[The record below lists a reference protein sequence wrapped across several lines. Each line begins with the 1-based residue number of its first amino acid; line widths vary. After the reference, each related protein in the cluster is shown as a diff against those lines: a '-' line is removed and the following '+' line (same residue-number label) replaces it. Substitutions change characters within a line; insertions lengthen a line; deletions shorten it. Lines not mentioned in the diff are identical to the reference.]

1 MGVEDLSLDWSL
13 PVPESARREAA
24 GFTSGSPYLLMS
36 MCQPR
41 LRNFRN
47 WSAEGYATVV
57 EHAWVQHGLKTVLT
71 GGGST
76 QEREMGQRI
85 AAQAQPGAVIDA
97 IGESSLKGLL
107 ALIDGARAVIA
118 PDSGPVHMANA
129 MGTPTVGLFAT
140 TNPERAGP
148 IAGRISW
155 SIAIPRRCAPTCTR
169 ILTPCPGGSVSV
181 IPTPCR

>member
-1 MGVEDLSLDWSL
+1 
-13 PVPESARREAA
+13 
-24 GFTSGSPYLLMS
+24 
-36 MCQPR
+36 
-41 LRNFRN
+41 
-47 WSAEGYATVV
+47 
-57 EHAWVQHGLKTVLT
+57 
-71 GGGST
+71 
-76 QEREMGQRI
+76 MGQCI

-148 IAGRISW
+148 YRWQDFVVNRYPEAVRTYLHKDPDTLSW
-155 SIAIPRRCAPTCTR
+155 GQRVRHPDAMSLIRADDVIDRLEALLAMPAPRKQTEFPDET
-169 ILTPCPGGSVSV
+169 
-181 IPTPCR
+181 